1 MYIAVCVCDCSPM
14 SIYESRKHEL
24 PRVRQQGVAAGK
36 KAHVVS
42 CPPLWNT
49 LQEEVC
55 WHAHAE
61 SQLTDRYFLIQ
72 YTLDLGILFVICLR
86 SQGFGV

>member
-36 KAHVVS
+36 KAQLSPVPHFGTPYRRKSAGTHMLRVS
-42 CPPLWNT
+42 
-49 LQEEVC
+49 
-55 WHAHAE
+55 
-61 SQLTDRYFLIQ
+61 
-72 YTLDLGILFVICLR
+72 
-86 SQGFGV
+86 